1 MEIVS
6 RFLNIVIHGTPLQVS
21 LWSSVPP
28 VSTADVQSTVVGTR
42 GKAEIKEYNS
52 SEKIFRERSDDD
64 TGVRVNEGLDPVT
77 CRVIR
82 RSMMQCVD
90 GLKPLCYCSPT

>member
-1 MEIVS
+1 MK
-6 RFLNIVIHGTPLQVS
+6 
-21 LWSSVPP
+21 
-28 VSTADVQSTVVGTR
+28 DY
-42 GKAEIKEYNS
+42 KS

-77 CRVIR
+77 CRVVR

-90 GLKPLCYCSPT
+90 GLKPLWYCSPTQHNRLLNMKRQQMMDRLTDMLIDRFGQLIS